1 MFIEL
6 FCSDFLYEG
15 NFAADDGHVAC
26 LENTTQTMK
35 TIYKGIMAATAL
47 AAVSMAIPAMS
58 SALQGDRLVKAERLQ
73 PKSQV
78 PSQKK
83 DVSRL
88 TPAGT
93 PYWQTARSIYNEKGQ
108 NDPDNGVT
116 REFGTHIEIDG
127 ETARI
132 YGLVNVNPNN
142 YYEIDEEYAVEGVY
156 DANANTITVTGT
168 IYDESKP
175 LDEYVKLAEIYS
187 PGDDMSYTLV
197 LIAGYLNMFEQIAT
211 VNELV
216 FDVSDDMQTIEPQ
229 NGYGAY
235 ALTSDGQGRAFVD
248 FYQSS
253 TLEKAPET
261 PNIKTDT
268 GSLAFKGQ
276 FVAAGMPVVEVFSLM
291 NSGASATEYAITT
304 SSPWLT
310 VSSTEGT
317 VDGCSTVPIA
327 VTFSP
332 EEPGMFNGKITIQSG
347 SQTIDVTVDTEV
359 REVPDYTKIVRAGS
373 EAMEFD
379 MSPVYPFV
387 ISEINGNTVAESVNN
402 GEGDGTESWFKCRIE
417 IPEGKTGVFTWQAVQ
432 ESKSPNSLVV
442 MLDGETVK
450 SELYLPN
457 TDPHDMSGTLALMQ
471 GTHEIVFDNVI
482 TMDWSIYGLFQRSYV
497 WDLNLDLIEAKDDNA
512 MLVTDTADF
521 GETYFDKFDV
531 KMNSEVTVLNTG
543 MNPLKVLSITSDGNF
558 GGSAP
563 EISVPFCGEIKVALT
578 WDASAVGEDSGI
590 VTIHTT
596 GGDLKVNCSG
606 LATAIAFDYS
616 TIVKEG
622 DFSFVTGV
630 RWPFKPNDEGTY
642 AYNSTSKANI
652 NGITDCWLEAS
663 FEVPEGKVGH
673 VEWDATNDSEDM
685 YYFLGTPSMISGS
698 TITIDGGNKKEATG
712 IGVDC
717 SSSEIYSGADV
728 TFRPG
733 RHTVKFNYKK
743 TANWEDFVF
752 GDDCLKL
759 FEIALKL
766 TDSENGEGELSVD
779 MIDYSEDVFTGAT
792 AHAYA
797 TLYNYTTKTPELI
810 SSECD
815 GPFKA
820 KAIDENDGNLR
831 LAIEFSPVKAGGYS
845 SELIIKTNIG
855 DYTVSCSGTAID
867 SELGYAIFHEGFE
880 YDFGNEWIITDNA
893 GEGNTWRQTMKA
905 PGILAGLNMTAY
917 AGEGLLYATY
927 FDPESGKPYNMT
939 DTYAISP
946 SITIPADGETTLSF
960 MTKYYTYM
968 PVTLEITAGTG
979 DDPTC
984 YDSVGTLTIDPARDD
999 EWREYTFSLGEW
1011 AGKEIHIAFHTTQNI
1026 DRYLALDEIMVFSTG
1041 NVSVEMPEADDN
1053 LTVEYYTPDGLR
1065 HERPVKGLNIVVTR
1079 RSDGTTSTRKE
1090 WMK

>member
-1 MFIEL
+1 
-6 FCSDFLYEG
+6 
-15 NFAADDGHVAC
+15 
-26 LENTTQTMK
+26 
-35 TIYKGIMAATAL
+35 MAAM
-47 AAVSMAIPAMS
+47 SMAIPAMS
-58 SALQGDRLVKAERLQ
+58 SALQSDRLVEAERLQ

-93 PYWQTARSIYNEKGQ
+93 PYWQTARSIYNEKGK

-132 YGLVNVNPNN
+132 YGLVNVNPDN

-175 LDEYVKLAEIYS
+175 LDDYVKLAEIYS

-197 LIAGYLNMFEQIAT
+197 LIAGYVGMFDQIAT
-211 VNELV
+211 VDELV

-235 ALTSDGQGRAFVD
+235 AFTAEGQGRAFID

-261 PNIKTDT
+261 PNIKSNT
-268 GSLAFKGQ
+268 SNLAFKGQ
-276 FVAAGMPVVEVFSLM
+276 FVAVGMPAISQFSIM
-291 NSGASATEYAITT
+291 NSGATVCEYTVTT
-304 SSPWLT
+304 SSPCLT
-310 VSSTEGT
+310 ATPTEGT
-317 VDGCSTVPIA
+317 IEGCLTMPIT
-327 VTFSP
+327 VTFTP
-332 EEPGMFNGKITIQSG
+332 EEPGMFNGTVTVRSG
-347 SQTIDVTVDTEV
+347 SQTIDIPVDVEV
-359 REVPDYTKIVRAGS
+359 REVPDYTKIVKAGS
-373 EAMEFD
+373 EKIDFD
-379 MSPVYPFV
+379 RSSVYPYV
-387 ISEINGNTVAESVNN
+387 ISTYNGNTVAESIGC
-402 GEGDGTESWFKCRIE
+402 GEGDGTESWFKCIVE
-417 IPEGKTGVFTWQAVQ
+417 VPEGKTGVFSWQAVQ
-432 ESKSPNSLVV
+432 ECEEPNLFSIL
-442 MLDGETVK
+442 LDGERIK
-450 SELYLPN
+450 YEYRHNKEPY
-457 TDPHDMSGTLALMQ
+457 DMSGALALTP
-471 GTHEIVFDNVI
+471 GKHEIVYLNYI
-482 TMDWSIYGLFQRSYV
+482 TWDVGIDKSYV
-497 WDLNLDLIEAKDDNA
+497 WDLNFNLVDTEDDSA
-512 MLVTDTADF
+512 ILVNDTADF
-521 GETYFDKFDV
+521 GETYFDKFTVRMD
-531 KMNSEVTVLNTG
+531 SGVTVLNTG
-543 MNPLKVLSITSDGNF
+543 RNPLKVLSITSDGNF
-558 GGSAP
+558 GGTAP
-563 EISVPFCGEIKVALT
+563 EITVPTGGEIKVALT

-606 LATAIAFDYS
+606 LATALAFDYS

-642 AYNSTSKANI
+642 AYNSTSKADI

-663 FEVPEGKVGH
+663 FDVPEGKVGH
-673 VEWDATNDSEDM
+673 LSWDATNDSEDM

-717 SSSEIYSGADV
+717 SSSEIYSSTDV

-733 RHTVKFNYKK
+733 RHVVKFNYKK

-845 SELIIKTNIG
+845 SELIMKTNIG

-893 GEGNTWRQTMKA
+893 GEGNIWRQTMKA
-905 PGILAGLNMTAY
+905 PGILAGMNMTAC

-927 FDPESGKPYNMT
+927 FDPESGTPYNLT
-939 DTYAISP
+939 DTYAITP
-946 SITIPADGETTLSF
+946 TITIPADGKTTLSF
-960 MTKYYTYM
+960 MTKYYTYI
-968 PVTLEITAGTG
+968 PVTIDITAGAG

-984 YDSVGTLTIDPARDD
+984 YDSVGTVTIDPAPDT
-999 EWREYTFSLGEW
+999 EWTEYTFNLGEW
-1011 AGKEIHIAFHTTQNI
+1011 AGKEIRIALHTEQNI
-1026 DRYLALDEIMVFSTG
+1026 NRYLAIDEMMVFSTG
-1041 NVSVEMPEADDN
+1041 NVSVEMPEADDSC
-1053 LTVEYYTPDGLR
+1053 TVEYYTPDGLR

-1090 WMK
+1090 WIK